1 MNFMSARRVY
11 DPAEPAAA
19 IETPGISILLIDD
32 HEIFLAGLRLLLED
46 QPDLHVI
53 GEARTRK
60 EALDLA
66 ATNSPDVILLDLD
79 LGAQSG
85 IDLLP
90 DLTKATRRARILVLT
105 ALTDRELHLRAVCL
119 GAVGI
124 VHKLEAPRLLLK
136 AIRKVYAGEAWLN
149 RALVT
154 SAVTHLQADEH
165 KPKDPDVSKIATLTA
180 RELEIIA
187 LIGEG
192 PRNKAIGERL
202 YISEKTVRHYL
213 TSIFSKLE
221 VSDRFELM
229 IYAYQ
234 HGLAK
239 VPPPTPA
246 YPKLR
251 ECNSKA

>member
-1 MNFMSARRVY
+1 MFEGVKLHMSAPKICGPQVGNTV
-11 DPAEPAAA
+11 PGLTEPSE
-19 IETPGISILLIDD
+19 IRILLIDD
-32 HEIFLAGLRLLLED
+32 HEIFLAGLRLLLEAE
-46 QPDLHVI
+46 PDLRVV
-53 GEARTRK
+53 GEARNRK
-60 EALDLA
+60 EALDVA
-66 ATNSPDVILLDLD
+66 AHNALDVILLDLN

-90 DLTKATRRARILVLT
+90 DLTKATPRARILVLT
-105 ALTDRELHLRAVCL
+105 ASNDRGLHLRAVRL
-119 GAVGI
+119 GAIGI

-154 SAVTHLQADEH
+154 NAVTHLQADER
-165 KPKDPDVSKIATLTA
+165 KPKDPEVSKIATLTA
-180 RELEIIA
+180 RELEVIA

-192 PRNKAIGERL
+192 LRNKAIGERL

-213 TSIFSKLE
+213 TSIFSKLG
-221 VSDRFELM
+221 VTDRLELM

-239 VPPPTPA
+239 LPHSA
-246 YPKLR
+246 I
-251 ECNSKA
+251 A